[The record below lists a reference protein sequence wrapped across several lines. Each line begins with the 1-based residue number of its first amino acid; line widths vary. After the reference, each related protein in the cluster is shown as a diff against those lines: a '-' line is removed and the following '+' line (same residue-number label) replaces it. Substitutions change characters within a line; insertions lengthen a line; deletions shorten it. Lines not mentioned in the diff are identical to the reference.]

1 MGTKA
6 FALSAIVAVSLAVT
20 GSHPANAQ
28 SYPERLIKIVVPFP
42 AGGPS
47 DVAGAPRH
55 ATAVIEVG
63 AKRHHRKSAG
73 CRGTNRRE
81 GRGAGKPRWLHAAAG
96 RHQPQRHRAVALS
109 ESEFRAAQRLHRGG
123 PDRTRL
129 QRAGGQPVRACEN
142 AAGTGAIREGKPGKL
157 TSGSTVGIGPHICL
171 ELFRARTGTDIAFIP
186 YKGAAPAIADLLGGQ
201 IQIGMTSKA
210 VLLPLIREGRLRAL
224 AVTSEV
230 RWPELPDVP
239 TMGESGI
246 RPISGVSTQRTAR
259 PGPNPRGHHR
269 QAQRCDR
276 RRAAGARDAG
286 QHRQARFRDQE
297 PDGAGIWGQAR
308 RGSAQLGGRRQRVRG
323 EARLGWRL
331 VRKHPAFRLD

>member
-6 FALSAIVAVSLAVT
+6 FVLSAIVAVSLAVT

-47 DVAGAPRH
+47 DVAARLVTQPLSSKLGQSVIIENLPGAGGR
-55 ATAVIEVG
+55 TG
-63 AKRHHRKSAG
+63 AKAVAQASPDG
-73 CRGTNRRE
+73 YTLLLGGTNPNAIAQSLYRNLNFE
-81 GRGAGKPRWLHAAAG
+81 PLKDFT
-96 RHQPQRHRAVALS
+96 AVALIGLDS
-109 ESEFRAAQRLHRGG
+109 NALVVNPSVPAK
-123 PDRTRL
+123 TL
-129 QRAGGQPVRACEN
+129 QELVQYAKAN
-142 AAGTGAIREGKPGKL
+142 PGKL

-239 TMGESGI
+239 TMGESGFDRFPAYLRSGLLAPARTPEAI
-246 RPISGVSTQRTAR
+246 IDKLNGAIVEGLRAPEMQASIAKLGFETRSLTAREFGAKLDEEAHSWEAAVNESGV
-259 PGPNPRGHHR
+259 
-269 QAQRCDR
+269 
-276 RRAAGARDAG
+276 
-286 QHRQARFRDQE
+286 
-297 PDGAGIWGQAR
+297 
-308 RGSAQLGGRRQRVRG
+308 
-323 EARLGWRL
+323 
-331 VRKHPAFRLD
+331 KLD